1 MRHLQCIRMEEKLSY
16 KALLSQFA
24 PRNWT
29 SRAVQT
35 PTSSSPI
42 LSSKIVVKYWHCFSI
57 NLTRKYLYVSGSR
70 SSSGIFLDKLDYKES
85 SLVQQEIKN
94 KSRVVIDLENE
105 LSQVVYQYP
114 IPATKPVVRVN
125 SLEDALSQSPFSDL
139 KLVTKLHSR
148 YGPKERERQRE
159 INETTIRK
167 KIQNENDGEWEK
179 IIEERLRIQ
188 LEIAPKPVL
197 DERVKLV
204 VKLPEITDEMENVIE
219 KALNGPGENQVL
231 CDAFSLTIT
240 RKDLKTLA
248 GLNWLND
255 QV

>member
-1 MRHLQCIRMEEKLSY
+1 MEEKLSY

-24 PRNWT
+24 PRVWKS
-29 SRAVQT
+29 SRVLPT
-35 PTSSSPI
+35 PTNSSPI
-42 LSSKIVVKYWHCFSI
+42 LSSKLLLDIDIVFQ
-57 NLTRKYLYVSGSR
+57 LTLLKLLIVSGSR

-85 SLVQQEIKN
+85 LLIQQEIKAKN
-94 KSRVVIDLENE
+94 REIVDLENE
-105 LSQVVYQYP
+105 PSQVAYQSPAIKP
-114 IPATKPVVRVN
+114 IVRVN
-125 SLEDALSQSPFSDL
+125 SLEEALKQSPFSDI
-139 KLVTKLHSR
+139 KLVPNLHSR
-148 YGPKERERQRE
+148 YGHKERERQRE
-159 INETTIRK
+159 ISETTIRQ
-167 KIQNENDGEWEK
+167 KIFSENEGELEK

-197 DERVKLV
+197 DERAKLV
-204 VKLPEITDEMENVIE
+204 VQLPEITDEMENVIQ

-255 QV
+255 QVRLYCYFSLN